1 MTFSK
6 NGIIKREWVSEDGSA
21 AKKWKMVTLEEVK
34 FRPNLN
40 GVVEEIANCR
50 DVDTVAV
57 RL

>member
-1 MTFSK
+1 M
-6 NGIIKREWVSEDGSA
+6 SEDGSA